1 MMKPS
6 ISHYVK
12 TARTRLHRC
21 GLVISTQI
29 EIKRKIQ
36 DGDPITCRYQIHNSS
51 CKKEMHSP
59 LKVNKFSRKETKQR
73 NWKRSWNIIN
83 KYKSGN
89 LCLTTIR
96 DINFSCIKK
105 LFSLSFFFMR
115 VYKGWKIDINQHLE
129 AFVANN

>member
-1 MMKPS
+1 MKPS

-36 DGDPITCRYQIHNSS
+36 DGDRMTCRYQIHNSS

-59 LKVNKFSRKETKQR
+59 LKVNKVSRKETNREIGKDHEILSIST
-73 NWKRSWNIIN
+73 NVEI
-83 KYKSGN
+83 YV
-89 LCLTTIR
+89 
-96 DINFSCIKK
+96 
-105 LFSLSFFFMR
+105 SLP
-115 VYKGWKIDINQHLE
+115 
-129 AFVANN
+129 